1 MLDICKMY
9 PVDCLHNCLLLFKK
23 RKSGHITPQAWLYI
37 TRAVKS
43 EASGPYAIWWS
54 HLATW
59 LPASRLCPLQ
69 PHGPLNVPSLVLLGA
84 RLCCPLCVE
93 CSFPSSRGSI
103 SSPSHFHSP
112 VISSEGTFWMALSK
126 AAAVCFATHIYLF
139 CFLDC
144 TCKGYHTVFLCLI
157 SLSIIFSRSNHTAA
171 NGRILFLLYS

>member
-1 MLDICKMY
+1 MQSGG
-9 PVDCLHNCLLLFKK
+9 PTSPPDC
-23 RKSGHITPQAWLYI
+23 Q
-37 TRAVKS
+37 
-43 EASGPYAIWWS
+43 
-54 HLATW
+54 
-59 LPASRLCPLQ
+59 PASRLCPLQ

-126 AAAVCFATHIYLF
+126 AAAVCFATHICLF
-139 CFLDC
+139 YFLDC
-144 TCKGYHTVFLCLI
+144 TCKGYHTAFLCLI